1 MKQFAKREDQG
12 LLSFGKKA
20 NYGVGGLIYMLLA
33 NGVGQLAVWYNVI
46 FKVDALVVGSILL
59 LPRLWD
65 AITDPLMGHISD
77 NTRSRWGRRRPYI
90 LIGGILSGIFFS
102 AMLLPPQSLSEN
114 GLNIY
119 LLVTSVLF
127 FTAFTVFTVSYNALG
142 LEMSTDYHERSRVM
156 AFRAYFYSFGTL
168 IAFWGLWFAT
178 RSFFPTPIIGLNVTG
193 ILFGL
198 IAVLATCYVFFT
210 SREQEDIQK
219 QDKIGII
226 DAVKFTFTSRPFLIL
241 TVALVVFDLG
251 LLIYLQLISYVNI
264 YYVFGGDIAA
274 AAILGGL
281 SATTFGVLKLFYV
294 PMIAKVGTRFGK
306 EKTFGFGLISG
317 GLGMILTWFFYT
329 PNYPYLQ
336 LALGFLY
343 AFSFPTFEIFP
354 QAIMAD
360 ICNLDEMEH
369 GSRREGM
376 FGASMGFA
384 TKLAMSASP
393 FIVGLILTFIGFD
406 PNFTVQPDDVI
417 FQMRIFQVV
426 IPGILITAAGIL
438 IFAIKLPE
446 SKVREVRAILEKR
459 HAQQQTIN

>member
-226 DAVKFTFTSRPFLIL
+226 DQGKMKAMG
-241 TVALVVFDLG
+241 TVQEIQNSTGVNNLEDAF
-251 LLIYLQLISYVNI
+251 IRLISI
-264 YYVFGGDIAA
+264 
-274 AAILGGL
+274 
-281 SATTFGVLKLFYV
+281 
-294 PMIAKVGTRFGK
+294 
-306 EKTFGFGLISG
+306 
-317 GLGMILTWFFYT
+317 
-329 PNYPYLQ
+329 
-336 LALGFLY
+336 
-343 AFSFPTFEIFP
+343 
-354 QAIMAD
+354 
-360 ICNLDEMEH
+360 
-369 GSRREGM
+369 
-376 FGASMGFA
+376 
-384 TKLAMSASP
+384 
-393 FIVGLILTFIGFD
+393 
-406 PNFTVQPDDVI
+406 
-417 FQMRIFQVV
+417 
-426 IPGILITAAGIL
+426 
-438 IFAIKLPE
+438 
-446 SKVREVRAILEKR
+446 
-459 HAQQQTIN
+459 